1 MPDTINAG
9 SASVV
14 FGWKLLSDDDWDN
27 DHEANGGDLAVAL
40 AESGPD
46 LEEMLREKIEVW
58 LEGNGVDGDR
68 VELRIDVTG

>member
-1 MPDTINAG
+1 
-9 SASVV
+9 
-14 FGWKLLSDDDWDN
+14 
-27 DHEANGGDLAVAL
+27 VAL